1 MATITRWLN
10 GDFGPAQ
17 ADALHRELESLP
29 EGDAPVRIEIG
40 NSFVA
45 TLSTMNLLRHSV
57 APAVQRKIPVEL
69 ACPSPLATG
78 FRRAGLHLICDLA
91 TPADR

>member
-1 MATITRWLN
+1 MLTITRWL
-10 GDFGPAQ
+10 DEEFGAAQ

-29 EGDAPVRIEIG
+29 KADAPVRIEVAD
-40 NSFVA
+40 SFVP

-69 ACPSPLATG
+69 ACPSHLASG